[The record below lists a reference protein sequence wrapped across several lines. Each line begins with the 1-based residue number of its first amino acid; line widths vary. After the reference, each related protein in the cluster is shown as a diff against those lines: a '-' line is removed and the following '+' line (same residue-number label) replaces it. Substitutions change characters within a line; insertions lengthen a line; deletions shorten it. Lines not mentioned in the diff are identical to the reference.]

1 MNKQTLLR
9 PKSISIILVLVI
21 ASAVLALGVYT
32 FVHAATAPNLGTAES
47 FAVLGA
53 STVTNTGSSVIN
65 GDLGLSP
72 GTSVT
77 GFPPGLIVP
86 PGIIHAADAVSL
98 QAQTNVTTAYNTLGG
113 QPCDVDLTGV
123 DLGGL
128 TLTPGVYCFSSSA
141 QLTGKLTL
149 NALGNPYSV
158 FIFQIGSTLTTA
170 SGSSVVVINAD
181 KLCNVFWKVG
191 SSATL
196 GTTTDFKGNIL
207 AQASITITTNAT
219 LVGRALARTGAV
231 TLDSNT
237 INIPTCGG
245 LTPPNL
251 PPLTPTMTYS
261 APMQTAIAATQ
272 TSVAATNAAFG
283 PTLTAQAS
291 IVALTQTAQA
301 ATRTPT
307 PAPTRTPAVLPNS
320 GFPMGKVS
328 FASGQRQSVAARTGD
343 VTLNVARLGL
353 NLEVVN
359 VPQVNGAW
367 DVSWLSDE
375 QAGHMEGS
383 AFPTLRG
390 NSVITAHVW
399 NAYNEAGPFHNL
411 KDLRYNDE
419 IQIEAFGHVYTYRV
433 RNNFLIEPNDLKSPF
448 VKKNGTWV
456 TLMTCEDYNASTET
470 YASRRLVRAVL
481 VKID

>member
-77 GFPPGLIVP
+77 GFPPGLVVP

-113 QPCDVDLTGV
+113 QPCDIDLTGV

-219 LVGRALARTGAV
+219 LV
-231 TLDSNT
+231 
-237 INIPTCGG
+237 
-245 LTPPNL
+245 
-251 PPLTPTMTYS
+251 
-261 APMQTAIAATQ
+261 
-272 TSVAATNAAFG
+272 
-283 PTLTAQAS
+283 
-291 IVALTQTAQA
+291 
-301 ATRTPT
+301 
-307 PAPTRTPAVLPNS
+307 
-320 GFPMGKVS
+320 
-328 FASGQRQSVAARTGD
+328 
-343 VTLNVARLGL
+343 
-353 NLEVVN
+353 
-359 VPQVNGAW
+359 
-367 DVSWLSDE
+367 
-375 QAGHMEGS
+375 
-383 AFPTLRG
+383 
-390 NSVITAHVW
+390 
-399 NAYNEAGPFHNL
+399 
-411 KDLRYNDE
+411 
-419 IQIEAFGHVYTYRV
+419 
-433 RNNFLIEPNDLKSPF
+433 
-448 VKKNGTWV
+448 
-456 TLMTCEDYNASTET
+456 
-470 YASRRLVRAVL
+470 
-481 VKID
+481 